1 VNLHCDAHE
10 PDARSGSGMFP
21 KLKDWTFIALMGLC
35 YGALSTLAFA
45 PFNYPVLAWVAL
57 CPLFVGAVKYRND
70 LKALVL
76 LGLTSTAFLS
86 LTAFHWII
94 PAAESFVGENGWI
107 SVGIFLLFVVASSI
121 REVSLVLLIGILA
134 REAWR
139 KYLSLSW
146 MSVACVGVLVDG
158 LAPKVIPVSW
168 GNLIANNVYLVQLV
182 EYTGVLGLTFLLFA
196 VNFFIYQYAATVCR
210 SYRLKHPLVLPL
222 NAFDSLALMILLGSL
237 VFGVTRL
244 SDVRAQQAEL
254 PTVRIAAIQPDSLLV
269 DTSNLGTARDAV
281 YKLVGDTIPGLI
293 RAASQAAEYRL
304 DMIVLPE
311 AAVPYSSTNP
321 NELTRKW
328 RLYAPPLVDMITAM
342 AKEQGAS
349 IFFNEPAIVQG
360 AGKPWQSNGV
370 AVNSAVLFSPDGRR
384 GDSYEKN
391 ILFPVGE
398 VIPFA
403 SILEALHLLDH
414 VPHDVLARQ
423 FLPGT
428 KQNLISYGLPRN
440 HLARSRFLPLVCYEG
455 VFADHT
461 RSFFGSGEVNPE
473 YIVNLTQ
480 DGWFAGTIAL
490 HQHFELVR
498 IRAVETRRA
507 VIRAANTG
515 ISALIGLDGQV
526 VPAISGPAIAK
537 GHPEG
542 FQVWDVPVQRAEA
555 TFYVR
560 YGDNSMLL
568 LTLALLMLSAA
579 MCAFRASRKRQE
591 KSNAP
596 LVR

>member
-1 VNLHCDAHE
+1 M
-10 PDARSGSGMFP
+10 ST
-21 KLKDWTFIALMGLC
+21 KLKDLIFIALMGLC

-45 PFNYPVLAWVAL
+45 PFNYPLLAWVAL
-57 CPLFVGAVKYRND
+57 CPLFVGAVKYRDNIR
-70 LKALVL
+70 ALVL
-76 LGLTSTAFLS
+76 FGLTSTAFLS

-94 PAAESFVGENGWI
+94 PSAGKLVGENGWI
-107 SVGIFLLFVVASSI
+107 SGGIFLLFALTSSV
-121 REVSLVLLIGILA
+121 REISLVLLIGFLA
-134 REAWR
+134 REAWQ

-146 MSVACVGVLVDG
+146 LSVACVGVLVDG
-158 LAPKVIPVSW
+158 LVPKVIPVSW
-168 GNLIANNVYLVQLV
+168 GNLITGNVYLVQVV
-182 EYTGVLGLTFLLFA
+182 EYTGVLGLAFLLFS
-196 VNFFIYQYAATVCR
+196 VNFFIYQYAATICR
-210 SYRLKHPLVLPL
+210 SYRLKHPLVLSS
-222 NAFDSLALMILLGSL
+222 NTFDSLALVILFGSL

-269 DTSNLGTARDAV
+269 ENSSLATARDAV
-281 YKLVGDTIPGLI
+281 YKLVGDTIPRLI
-293 RAASQAAEYRL
+293 RASSKAAGYRL

-311 AAVPYSSTNP
+311 AAVPYSSTNA

-342 AKEQGAS
+342 AGEQGVS

-360 AGKPWQSNGV
+360 TGKPWQSNGV
-370 AVNSAVLFSPDGRR
+370 AVNSTVLFSPDGHR

-398 VIPFA
+398 IIPFA
-403 SILEALHLLDH
+403 GILEALHLLER
-414 VPHDVLARQ
+414 VPQDVLARQ
-423 FLPGT
+423 YLPGT
-428 KQNLISYGLPRN
+428 KQNVISYGLPKN
-440 HLARSRFLPLVCYEG
+440 PLAHSRFLPLVCYEG
-455 VFADHT
+455 VFAGHA
-461 RSFFGSGEVNPE
+461 RSFFSSGDFNPE

-480 DGWFAGTIAL
+480 DGWFTNTIAI

-507 VIRAANTG
+507 LIRAANTG

-526 VPAISGPAIAK
+526 VLPISGPAIAK

-542 FQVWDVPVQRAEA
+542 FQVWDVPVQQTEA

-560 YGDNSMLL
+560 HGDGSMLL
-568 LTLALLMLSAA
+568 LTVSLLMLSAA
-579 MCAFRASRKRQE
+579 IRTFRASRKRHG
-591 KSNAP
+591 KLMPS
-596 LVR
+596 